1 MVAMSGRVERGIIL
15 VAEDD
20 VMVRNLVRLVL
31 ERAGFRVLA
40 GADGLETLELSRTCS
55 TKIELLLADENMPGM
70 QGSELAEYIKR
81 ERPGTAIL
89 IMSGGDTHWVK
100 ECGTPYLSKPFT
112 PDTLIATINRL
123 LSSAAE
129 AAACGPGE

>member
-1 MVAMSGRVERGIIL
+1 MVAMFGRVERGIIL

-20 VMVRNLVRLVL
+20 AMVRNLVRLVL

-40 GADGLETLELSRTCS
+40 GADGLEALELSRTCS
-55 TKIELLLADENMPGM
+55 SKIELLLADENMPRM
-70 QGSELAEYIKR
+70 QGSALAEHVKR
-81 ERPGTAIL
+81 ERPETPIL

-100 ECGTPYLSKPFT
+100 ECGMPYLAKPFT
-112 PDTLIATINRL
+112 PDILIATINKL